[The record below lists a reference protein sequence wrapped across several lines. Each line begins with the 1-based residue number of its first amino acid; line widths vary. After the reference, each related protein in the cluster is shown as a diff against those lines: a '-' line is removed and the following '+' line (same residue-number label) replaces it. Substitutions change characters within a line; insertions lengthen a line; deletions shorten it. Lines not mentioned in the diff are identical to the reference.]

1 MSGLDWDVLLVQFVA
16 LGLGALIK
24 GATGQGLPVVSI
36 PLLAIFLGVPHA
48 IAILIILI
56 VATNFWQVWQF
67 RHEGRE
73 AEFLPSML
81 LAGMA
86 GIVVGTMALKHFAV
100 GWSSLCLGLILTGYI
115 GLRVGKPS
123 FRHLC
128 AHRETAGAAGRAC
141 RRDHSR
147 RGRPAEPDWRAFHPF
162 DEFAARAIDLRDIG
176 DVHGFRARSTA
187 LDDLRPDV

>member
-1 MSGLDWDVLLVQFVA
+1 M
-16 LGLGALIK
+16 
-24 GATGQGLPVVSI
+24 

-48 IAILIILI
+48 IAILIIPI

-67 RHEGRE
+67 RHEVRE
-73 AEFLPSML
+73 ARFLPSML
-81 LAGMA
+81 LVGVA

-100 GWSSLCLGLILTGYI
+100 GWSSLCLGLILTSYI

-123 FRHLC
+123 FATS
-128 AHRETAGAAGRAC
+128 AHIAQRLALPIGLA
-141 RRDHSR
+141 
-147 RGRPAEPDWRAFHPF
+147 DWGAFHPF